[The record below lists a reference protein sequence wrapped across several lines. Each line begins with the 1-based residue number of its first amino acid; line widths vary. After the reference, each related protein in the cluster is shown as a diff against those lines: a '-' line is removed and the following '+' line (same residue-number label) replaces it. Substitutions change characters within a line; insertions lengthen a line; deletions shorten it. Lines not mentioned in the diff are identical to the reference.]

1 MLSFDID
8 PCLFDLSIHKKVYQ
22 RVTAIESAVL
32 GVEFSQHR
40 AVAIHEKGREILESK
55 SCLEKH
61 GTVKDIF
68 RKIQGIARG
77 DLRHK
82 ERPIFLRH
90 LLVHDGV
97 VERKMTQSKFLLV
110 FHLDEC
116 QICRLLKGRHIGVVQ
131 YLLKDIVLCTL
142 RNRNHGLLS

>member
-1 MLSFDID
+1 ML
-8 PCLFDLSIHKKVYQ
+8 CLEINPGLLYLSVHKEVYQ

-68 RKIQGIARG
+68 RKIQGIACG

-82 ERPIFLRH
+82 EGTIFLRH
-90 LLVHDGV
+90 LLVHDRI
-97 VERKMTQSKFLLV
+97 VECKMTQSKFLLV
-110 FHLDEC
+110 FYLDKC
-116 QICRLLKGRHIGVVQ
+116 QICCLL
-131 YLLKDIVLCTL
+131 
-142 RNRNHGLLS
+142 